1 MLRGTRENIS
11 FLASIS
17 NCAGV
22 MALCFLLLATT
33 VVVLPQN
40 LHSSPLQPAY
50 AQQVEE
56 EEGEEGTTDTGT
68 GEEGEE
74 GTTDT
79 GTGEEGEEGTT
90 TTEPMTAEIISN
102 YTADVDHVAPETISF
117 AADASGGTGPYTVN
131 WNFGDDSEE
140 SDEQTV
146 SHTFTE
152 AGNYTVTL
160 TATDSTGETATDT
173 LEITVEESSE
183 EPATDEEP
191 LATDEEPLATDEE
204 PLATESLAAEITS
217 NSTSGNAPATFSFD
231 ANASGGTGPYT
242 VNWNFGDD
250 SEESD
255 EESVV
260 HTFTEADNYTV
271 TLTVTDSEDQTATD
285 TLEIT
290 VEESSEEPATDEE
303 PLATESLAAE
313 ITSNS
318 TSGNAPATF
327 SFDAN
332 ASGGTGPYTVNWN
345 FGDDSEESDEE
356 SVVHTFTE
364 ADNYT
369 VTLTA
374 TDSTGETATDTLEI
388 TVEESPTDEEPVPLS
403 EGGTDKWGIKELYPT
418 ASNGPT
424 WYIREVEDPT
434 TDSLFYYGIYEGTTI
449 KSIGTGVWQVDARS
463 GTQEHGIRMH
473 VDSPTG
479 KWKNTEMTGYFNIHS
494 GDDQFTMIA
503 RHGTSYHDNGGCEAY
518 GYYALTAVDGQVF
531 FKKKLYHFNNGYT
544 KRLAQVN
551 ALGDIHDEWVGMKFA
566 VYDLPNGDVKLE
578 LWIDKGDMTNKW
590 QKETELI
597 DKGNLAVTGGDDCG
611 RDATDK
617 IDSGTRVSFRADNSL
632 FDFKKLSV
640 REIQEGSTPA
650 STTED
655 TTTEDTTPA
664 STTED
669 TTTEDTTPA
678 STTEDTTTED
688 TTPEEDLSTEDLIPS
703 GLRSWLSY

>member
-1 MLRGTRENIS
+1 L
-11 FLASIS
+11 IS

-204 PLATESLAAEITS
+204 PLTTESLAAEITS

-260 HTFTEADNYTV
+260 HTFTEAGNYTV

-285 TLEIT
+285 TLEIA
-290 VEESSEEPATDEE
+290 VEESS
-303 PLATESLAAE
+303 
-313 ITSNS
+313 
-318 TSGNAPATF
+318 
-327 SFDAN
+327 
-332 ASGGTGPYTVNWN
+332 
-345 FGDDSEESDEE
+345 
-356 SVVHTFTE
+356 
-364 ADNYT
+364 
-369 VTLTA
+369 
-374 TDSTGETATDTLEI
+374 
-388 TVEESPTDEEPVPLS
+388 TDEEPVPPI

-655 TTTEDTTPA
+655 TTPASTTEDTTPA

-688 TTPEEDLSTEDLIPS
+688 TTTEDTTPEEDLSTEDLIPS

>member
-11 FLASIS
+11 LLASIS

-40 LHSSPLQPAY
+40 LHSSLLQPAY

-68 GEEGEE
+68 EEEGEE

-79 GTGEEGEEGTT
+79 GTEEEGEEGTT
-90 TTEPMTAEIISN
+90 TTESLTAEISSN
-102 YTADVDHVAPETISF
+102 YTAEEDHVAPATFSF

-146 SHTFTE
+146 SHTFNE

-160 TATDSTGETATDT
+160 TATDSTGETASDT
-173 LEITVEESSE
+173 LE
-183 EPATDEEP
+183 
-191 LATDEEPLATDEE
+191 L
-204 PLATESLAAEITS
+204 
-217 NSTSGNAPATFSFD
+217 
-231 ANASGGTGPYT
+231 
-242 VNWNFGDD
+242 
-250 SEESD
+250 
-255 EESVV
+255 
-260 HTFTEADNYTV
+260 
-271 TLTVTDSEDQTATD
+271 
-285 TLEIT
+285 
-290 VEESSEEPATDEE
+290 
-303 PLATESLAAE
+303 
-313 ITSNS
+313 
-318 TSGNAPATF
+318 
-327 SFDAN
+327 
-332 ASGGTGPYTVNWN
+332 
-345 FGDDSEESDEE
+345 
-356 SVVHTFTE
+356 
-364 ADNYT
+364 
-369 VTLTA
+369 
-374 TDSTGETATDTLEI
+374 
-388 TVEESPTDEEPVPLS
+388 TVEESPTDEQPVPLS
-403 EGGTDKWGIKELYPT
+403 EGGTDEWGIKELYPT

-503 RHGTSYHDNGGCEAY
+503 RHGPSYHDNGGCEAY

-551 ALGDIHDEWVGMKFA
+551 ALGDIHDEWVG
-566 VYDLPNGDVKLE
+566 
-578 LWIDKGDMTNKW
+578 
-590 QKETELI
+590 
-597 DKGNLAVTGGDDCG
+597 
-611 RDATDK
+611 
-617 IDSGTRVSFRADNSL
+617 
-632 FDFKKLSV
+632 
-640 REIQEGSTPA
+640 
-650 STTED
+650 
-655 TTTEDTTPA
+655 
-664 STTED
+664 
-669 TTTEDTTPA
+669 
-678 STTEDTTTED
+678 
-688 TTPEEDLSTEDLIPS
+688 
-703 GLRSWLSY
+703 

>member
-22 MALCFLLLATT
+22 MALCFVLLATT
-33 VVVLPQN
+33 VVVSPQT
-40 LHSSPLQPAY
+40 LHSTLLQPAY
-50 AQQVEE
+50 AQQVE

-68 GEEGEE
+68 EEEGEE

-79 GTGEEGEEGTT
+79 GTEEEGEEGTTDTGTEEEGEEGTT
-90 TTEPMTAEIISN
+90 TTESLTAESLTAEIISN
-102 YTADVDHVAPETISF
+102 YTAEEDHVAPATFSFNATI
-117 AADASGGTGPYTVN
+117 AGGTEPYTVN

-140 SDEQTV
+140 SDEQSV
-146 SHTFTE
+146 VHTFNE

-160 TATDSTGETATDT
+160 TITDSEGETATDT
-173 LEITVEESSE
+173 LE
-183 EPATDEEP
+183 
-191 LATDEEPLATDEE
+191 L
-204 PLATESLAAEITS
+204 
-217 NSTSGNAPATFSFD
+217 
-231 ANASGGTGPYT
+231 
-242 VNWNFGDD
+242 
-250 SEESD
+250 
-255 EESVV
+255 
-260 HTFTEADNYTV
+260 
-271 TLTVTDSEDQTATD
+271 
-285 TLEIT
+285 
-290 VEESSEEPATDEE
+290 
-303 PLATESLAAE
+303 
-313 ITSNS
+313 
-318 TSGNAPATF
+318 
-327 SFDAN
+327 
-332 ASGGTGPYTVNWN
+332 
-345 FGDDSEESDEE
+345 
-356 SVVHTFTE
+356 
-364 ADNYT
+364 
-369 VTLTA
+369 
-374 TDSTGETATDTLEI
+374 

-403 EGGTDKWGIKELYPT
+403 EGGTDEWGIKELYPT

-503 RHGTSYHDNGGCEAY
+503 RHGPSYHDNGGCEAY

-544 KRLAQVN
+544 KRLASVN
-551 ALGDIHDEWVGMKFA
+551 ALGDIHDDWVGMKFV

-655 TTTEDTTPA
+655 TTPA
-664 STTED
+664 S
-669 TTTEDTTPA
+669 TTEDTTPA
-678 STTEDTTTED
+678 STTEDTTTG
-688 TTPEEDLSTEDLIPS
+688 EDLSTEDLIPS
-703 GLRSWLSY
+703 GLR

>member
-22 MALCFLLLATT
+22 MALCFVLLATT
-33 VVVLPQN
+33 VVVSPQT
-40 LHSSPLQPAY
+40 LHSTLLQPAY
-50 AQQVEE
+50 AQQVE

-68 GEEGEE
+68 EEEGEE

-79 GTGEEGEEGTT
+79 GTEEEGEEEPSA
-90 TTEPMTAEIISN
+90 TESLTAESLTAEIISN
-102 YTADVDHVAPETISF
+102 YTAEEDHVAPATFSFNATI
-117 AADASGGTGPYTVN
+117 AGGTEPYTVN

-140 SDEQTV
+140 SDEQSV
-146 SHTFTE
+146 VHTFNE

-160 TATDSTGETATDT
+160 TITDSEGETATDT
-173 LEITVEESSE
+173 LE
-183 EPATDEEP
+183 
-191 LATDEEPLATDEE
+191 L
-204 PLATESLAAEITS
+204 
-217 NSTSGNAPATFSFD
+217 
-231 ANASGGTGPYT
+231 
-242 VNWNFGDD
+242 
-250 SEESD
+250 
-255 EESVV
+255 
-260 HTFTEADNYTV
+260 
-271 TLTVTDSEDQTATD
+271 
-285 TLEIT
+285 
-290 VEESSEEPATDEE
+290 
-303 PLATESLAAE
+303 
-313 ITSNS
+313 
-318 TSGNAPATF
+318 
-327 SFDAN
+327 
-332 ASGGTGPYTVNWN
+332 
-345 FGDDSEESDEE
+345 
-356 SVVHTFTE
+356 
-364 ADNYT
+364 
-369 VTLTA
+369 
-374 TDSTGETATDTLEI
+374 

-403 EGGTDKWGIKELYPT
+403 EGGTDEWGIKELYPT

-503 RHGTSYHDNGGCEAY
+503 RHGPSYHDNGGCEAY

-655 TTTEDTTPA
+655 TTPA

-669 TTTEDTTPA
+669 TTTEDTTTEDT
-678 STTEDTTTED
+678 TTEDTTTED
-688 TTPEEDLSTEDLIPS
+688 TTTEDTTTEEDLSREDLIPS
-703 GLRSWLSY
+703 GLRSWLNF

>member
-11 FLASIS
+11 LLASIS

-40 LHSSPLQPAY
+40 LHSSLLQPAY

-68 GEEGEE
+68 E
-74 GTTDT
+74 
-79 GTGEEGEEGTT
+79 EEGEEGTT
-90 TTEPMTAEIISN
+90 TESLTAEISSN
-102 YTADVDHVAPETISF
+102 YTAEEDHVAPATFSF

-140 SDEQTV
+140 SDEESV
-146 SHTFTE
+146 AHTFNE

-173 LEITVEESSE
+173 LAITVAEPVE
-183 EPATDEEP
+183 EPPATEPLTAEISSNYTATDEHV
-191 LATDEEPLATDEE
+191 
-204 PLATESLAAEITS
+204 
-217 NSTSGNAPATFSFD
+217 APATFSFA

-242 VNWNFGDD
+242 VSWNFGDD

-255 EESVV
+255 KQTVSHTFGEAGTYTVTLTATDSTGETATDTLAITVAEPVEEPPATEPLTAEISSNYTATDEHVAPATFSFAANASGGTGPYTVSWNFGDNSAVSHQQSVV
-260 HTFTEADNYTV
+260 HKFVNPGNYTV

-285 TLEIT
+285 TSKIA
-290 VEESSEEPATDEE
+290 VKQR
-303 PLATESLAAE
+303 
-313 ITSNS
+313 
-318 TSGNAPATF
+318 
-327 SFDAN
+327 
-332 ASGGTGPYTVNWN
+332 
-345 FGDDSEESDEE
+345 
-356 SVVHTFTE
+356 VVPP
-364 ADNYT
+364 
-369 VTLTA
+369 
-374 TDSTGETATDTLEI
+374 SQ
-388 TVEESPTDEEPVPLS
+388 P
-403 EGGTDKWGIKELYPT
+403 GTDKWGIKELYPT

-424 WYIREVEDPT
+424 WFIREVKDPT
-434 TDSLFYYGIYEGTTI
+434 TDPLFYYGIYKGTTV
-449 KSIGTGVWQVDARS
+449 KSIGTGVWRVTAES

-503 RHGTSYHDNGGCEAY
+503 RHGPSYHDNGGCEAY
-518 GYYALTAVDGQVF
+518 GYYALTEVDGSVF

-544 KRLAQVN
+544 KRLASVN
-551 ALGDIHDEWVGMKFA
+551 ALGDIHDDWVGMKFV

-669 TTTEDTTPA
+669 TTTEDTT
-678 STTEDTTTED
+678 TEDTTT
-688 TTPEEDLSTEDLIPS
+688 EEDLSTEDLIPS

>member
-11 FLASIS
+11 LLASIS

-33 VVVLPQN
+33 AVVLPQN
-40 LHSSPLQPAY
+40 LHSSLLQPAY
-50 AQQVEE
+50 AQQVE

-68 GEEGEE
+68 EEEGEE

-79 GTGEEGEEGTT
+79 GTEEEGEEGTT
-90 TTEPMTAEIISN
+90 TTEPLTAEIISN
-102 YTADVDHVAPETISF
+102 YTAEEDHGAPATFSF

-140 SDEQTV
+140 SDEQSV
-146 SHTFTE
+146 VHTFTE

-160 TATDSTGETATDT
+160 TVTDSEDQTATDT

-191 LATDEEPLATDEE
+191 P
-204 PLATESLAAEITS
+204 ATESLAAEITS
-217 NSTSGNAPATFSFD
+217 NATSGNAPATFSFD

-255 EESVV
+255 EQSVV
-260 HTFTEADNYTV
+260 HTFTEAGNYTV

-285 TLEIT
+285 TLEIA
-290 VEESSEEPATDEE
+290 VEESS
-303 PLATESLAAE
+303 
-313 ITSNS
+313 
-318 TSGNAPATF
+318 
-327 SFDAN
+327 
-332 ASGGTGPYTVNWN
+332 
-345 FGDDSEESDEE
+345 
-356 SVVHTFTE
+356 
-364 ADNYT
+364 
-369 VTLTA
+369 
-374 TDSTGETATDTLEI
+374 
-388 TVEESPTDEEPVPLS
+388 TDEEPVPPI

-424 WYIREVEDPT
+424 WYIREVNDPT
-434 TDSLFYYGIYEGTTI
+434 TDPLFYYGIYEGTTI

-503 RHGTSYHDNGGCEAY
+503 RHGPSYHDNGGCEAY
-518 GYYALTAVDGQVF
+518 GYYALTAVDGQVY

-655 TTTEDTTPA
+655 TTPA
-664 STTED
+664 S
-669 TTTEDTTPA
+669 TTEDTTPA

-688 TTPEEDLSTEDLIPS
+688 TTTEDTTPEDTTPASTTEDTTTEEDLSTEDLIPS
-703 GLRSWLSY
+703 GLRSWLNF

>member
-11 FLASIS
+11 LLASIS

-40 LHSSPLQPAY
+40 LHSSLLQPAY

-90 TTEPMTAEIISN
+90 DTGTGEEQLDDTVVLTNLQRVVELAGITDPSGLSEIAGASDSDEVAEIAGASDSEALAETPGITSPEAIDAIAGASN
-102 YTADVDHVAPETISF
+102 LEELAELVGLSIDDLMNEVLPEQPPTDGEPPATESLAAEITSNTTSGNAPATISF
-117 AADASGGTGPYTVN
+117 AANASGGTGPYTVN

-140 SDEQTV
+140 SEEESV
-146 SHTFTE
+146 VHTFTE

-173 LEITVEESSE
+173 LEVAVEESSTDG
-183 EPATDEEP
+183 EPP
-191 LATDEEPLATDEE
+191 
-204 PLATESLAAEITS
+204 ATESLAAEITS
-217 NSTSGNAPATFSFD
+217 NTTSGNAPATFTFD

-260 HTFTEADNYTV
+260 HTFTEAGNYTV
-271 TLTVTDSEDQTATD
+271 TLTATDSEDQTATD
-285 TLEIT
+285 TLEIA
-290 VEESSEEPATDEE
+290 VEESS
-303 PLATESLAAE
+303 
-313 ITSNS
+313 
-318 TSGNAPATF
+318 
-327 SFDAN
+327 
-332 ASGGTGPYTVNWN
+332 
-345 FGDDSEESDEE
+345 
-356 SVVHTFTE
+356 
-364 ADNYT
+364 
-369 VTLTA
+369 
-374 TDSTGETATDTLEI
+374 
-388 TVEESPTDEEPVPLS
+388 TDEEPVPPI

-424 WYIREVEDPT
+424 WYIREVNDPT

-494 GDDQFTMIA
+494 GDDQSTMFA
-503 RHGTSYHDNGGCEAY
+503 RHGPSYHDNGGCEAY

-544 KRLAQVN
+544 KRLASVN
-551 ALGDIHDEWVGMKFA
+551 ALGDIHDDWVGMKFV

-597 DKGNLAVTGGDDCG
+597 DKGNLAVEGGDDCG

-617 IDSGTRVSFRADNSL
+617 IDSGTRVSYRVDNSL

-640 REIQEGSTPA
+640 REIQQGSTPA
-650 STTED
+650 S

-664 STTED
+664 STTTED
-669 TTTEDTTPA
+669 TTPASTTTEDTTPA
-678 STTEDTTTED
+678 STTTEDTTTG
-688 TTPEEDLSTEDLIPS
+688 EDLSTEDLIPS
-703 GLRSWLSY
+703 GLRSWLD

>member
-11 FLASIS
+11 LLASIS

-40 LHSSPLQPAY
+40 LHSSLLQPAY
-50 AQQVEE
+50 AQQVE

-90 TTEPMTAEIISN
+90 DTGTGEEQLDDTVVLTNLQRVVELAGVTDPSGLSEIAAASDSDEVAEI
-102 YTADVDHVAPETISF
+102 AG
-117 AADASGGTGPYTVN
+117 AS
-131 WNFGDDSEE
+131 DSEALAE
-140 SDEQTV
+140 TPGITSPEAIDAIAGASNLQELAELVGLSIDDLMNEVLPEQ
-146 SHTFTE
+146 
-152 AGNYTVTL
+152 
-160 TATDSTGETATDT
+160 
-173 LEITVEESSE
+173 
-183 EPATDEEP
+183 PPTDEEP
-191 LATDEEPLATDEE
+191 P
-204 PLATESLAAEITS
+204 ATESLAAEITS
-217 NSTSGNAPATFSFD
+217 NATSGNAPATISFA

-260 HTFTEADNYTV
+260 HTFTEAGNYTV
-271 TLTVTDSEDQTATD
+271 TLTATDSEDQTATD
-285 TLEIT
+285 TLEIA
-290 VEESSEEPATDEE
+290 VEESS
-303 PLATESLAAE
+303 
-313 ITSNS
+313 
-318 TSGNAPATF
+318 
-327 SFDAN
+327 
-332 ASGGTGPYTVNWN
+332 
-345 FGDDSEESDEE
+345 
-356 SVVHTFTE
+356 
-364 ADNYT
+364 
-369 VTLTA
+369 
-374 TDSTGETATDTLEI
+374 
-388 TVEESPTDEEPVPLS
+388 TDEEPVPPI

-424 WYIREVEDPT
+424 WYIREVNDPT

-503 RHGTSYHDNGGCEAY
+503 RHGPSYHDNGGCEAY

-544 KRLAQVN
+544 KRLASVN
-551 ALGDIHDEWVGMKFA
+551 ALGDIHDDWVGMKFV

-655 TTTEDTTPA
+655 TTPASTTEDTTPA

-669 TTTEDTTPA
+669 TTPASTTEDTTPASTTEDTTPA
-678 STTEDTTTED
+678 STTEDTTTG
-688 TTPEEDLSTEDLIPS
+688 EDLSTEDLIPS
-703 GLRSWLSY
+703 GLRSWLN

>member
-11 FLASIS
+11 LLASIS

-33 VVVLPQN
+33 AVVLPQN
-40 LHSSPLQPAY
+40 LHSSLLQPAY
-50 AQQVEE
+50 AQQVE

-68 GEEGEE
+68 EEEGEE

-79 GTGEEGEEGTT
+79 GTEEEGEEGTT
-90 TTEPMTAEIISN
+90 TTTTEPLTAEIISN
-102 YTADVDHVAPETISF
+102 YTAEDDHGAPATFSF
-117 AADASGGTGPYTVN
+117 AADASDGTGPYTVN

-140 SDEQTV
+140 SDEQSV
-146 SHTFTE
+146 VHTFTE

-160 TATDSTGETATDT
+160 TVTDSTGETATDT

-191 LATDEEPLATDEE
+191 P
-204 PLATESLAAEITS
+204 ATESLAAEITS
-217 NSTSGNAPATFSFD
+217 NATSGNAPATFSFD

-255 EESVV
+255 EQSVV
-260 HTFTEADNYTV
+260 HTFTEA
-271 TLTVTDSEDQTATD
+271 
-285 TLEIT
+285 
-290 VEESSEEPATDEE
+290 
-303 PLATESLAAE
+303 
-313 ITSNS
+313 
-318 TSGNAPATF
+318 G
-327 SFDAN
+327 
-332 ASGGTGPYTVNWN
+332 
-345 FGDDSEESDEE
+345 
-356 SVVHTFTE
+356 
-364 ADNYT
+364 NYT

-403 EGGTDKWGIKELYPT
+403 EGGTDEWGIKVLYPT

-434 TDSLFYYGIYEGTTI
+434 TDSLFYYGNYEGTTI

-503 RHGTSYHDNGGCEAY
+503 RHGPSYHDNGGCEAY

-617 IDSGTRVSFRADNSL
+617 IDSGTRVSFWADNSL

-655 TTTEDTTPA
+655 TTPASTTEDTTPA

-669 TTTEDTTPA
+669 TTPASTTEDTTPASTTEDTTPA
-678 STTEDTTTED
+678 STTEDTTT
-688 TTPEEDLSTEDLIPS
+688 
-703 GLRSWLSY
+703 

>member
-11 FLASIS
+11 LLASIS

-22 MALCFLLLATT
+22 MTLCFLLLATT

-40 LHSSPLQPAY
+40 LHSSLLQPAY

-90 TTEPMTAEIISN
+90 DTGTGEEQLDDTVVLTNLQRVVELAGITDPSGLSEIAGASDSDEVAEI
-102 YTADVDHVAPETISF
+102 AG
-117 AADASGGTGPYTVN
+117 AS
-131 WNFGDDSEE
+131 DSEALAE
-140 SDEQTV
+140 TPGITSPEAIDAIAGASNLEELAELVGLSIDDLMNEVLPEQPP
-146 SHTFTE
+146 
-152 AGNYTVTL
+152 
-160 TATDSTGETATDT
+160 TDGE
-173 LEITVEESSE
+173 
-183 EPATDEEP
+183 PP
-191 LATDEEPLATDEE
+191 
-204 PLATESLAAEITS
+204 ATESLAAEITS
-217 NSTSGNAPATFSFD
+217 NTTSGNAPATISFA

-260 HTFTEADNYTV
+260 HTFTEAGNYTV
-271 TLTVTDSEDQTATD
+271 TLTATDSEDQTATD
-285 TLEIT
+285 TLEIA
-290 VEESSEEPATDEE
+290 VEESS
-303 PLATESLAAE
+303 
-313 ITSNS
+313 
-318 TSGNAPATF
+318 
-327 SFDAN
+327 
-332 ASGGTGPYTVNWN
+332 
-345 FGDDSEESDEE
+345 
-356 SVVHTFTE
+356 
-364 ADNYT
+364 
-369 VTLTA
+369 
-374 TDSTGETATDTLEI
+374 
-388 TVEESPTDEEPVPLS
+388 TDEEPVPPI

-424 WYIREVEDPT
+424 WYIREVNDPT
-434 TDSLFYYGIYEGTTI
+434 TDPLFYYGIYEGTTI

-503 RHGTSYHDNGGCEAY
+503 RHGPSYHDNGGCEAY

-531 FKKKLYHFNNGYT
+531 FKKKLYHFNDGYT
-544 KRLAQVN
+544 KRLASVN
-551 ALGDIHDEWVGMKFA
+551 ALGDIHDDWVGMKFV

-597 DKGNLAVTGGDDCG
+597 DKGNLAVEGGDDCG

-617 IDSGTRVSFRADNSL
+617 IDSGTRVSYRVDNSL

-640 REIQEGSTPA
+640 REIQQGSTPA
-650 STTED
+650 S

-664 STTED
+664 STT
-669 TTTEDTTPA
+669 
-678 STTEDTTTED
+678 TEDTTTG
-688 TTPEEDLSTEDLIPS
+688 EDLSTEDLIPS
-703 GLRSWLSY
+703 GLRSWLD

>member
-11 FLASIS
+11 LLASIS

-40 LHSSPLQPAY
+40 LHSSLLQPAY
-50 AQQVEE
+50 AQQVE

-90 TTEPMTAEIISN
+90 DTGTGEEQLDDTVVLTNLQRVVELAGVTDPSGLSEIAAASDSDEVAEI
-102 YTADVDHVAPETISF
+102 AG
-117 AADASGGTGPYTVN
+117 AS
-131 WNFGDDSEE
+131 DSEALAE
-140 SDEQTV
+140 TPGITSPEAIDAIAGASNLQELAELVGLSIDDLMNEVLPEQPP
-146 SHTFTE
+146 
-152 AGNYTVTL
+152 
-160 TATDSTGETATDT
+160 
-173 LEITVEESSE
+173 I
-183 EPATDEEP
+183 DEEP
-191 LATDEEPLATDEE
+191 P
-204 PLATESLAAEITS
+204 ATESLAAEITS
-217 NSTSGNAPATFSFD
+217 NATSGNAPATFTFD

-260 HTFTEADNYTV
+260 HTFTEAGNYTV
-271 TLTVTDSEDQTATD
+271 TLTATDSEDQTATD
-285 TLEIT
+285 TLEIA
-290 VEESSEEPATDEE
+290 VEESS
-303 PLATESLAAE
+303 
-313 ITSNS
+313 
-318 TSGNAPATF
+318 
-327 SFDAN
+327 
-332 ASGGTGPYTVNWN
+332 
-345 FGDDSEESDEE
+345 
-356 SVVHTFTE
+356 
-364 ADNYT
+364 
-369 VTLTA
+369 
-374 TDSTGETATDTLEI
+374 
-388 TVEESPTDEEPVPLS
+388 TDEEPVPPI

-424 WYIREVEDPT
+424 WYIREVNDPT

-503 RHGTSYHDNGGCEAY
+503 RHGPSYHDNGGCEAY

-544 KRLAQVN
+544 KRLASVN
-551 ALGDIHDEWVGMKFA
+551 ALGDIHDDWVGMKFV

-655 TTTEDTTPA
+655 TTPASTTEDTTPA
-664 STTED
+664 S
-669 TTTEDTTPA
+669 TTEDTTPA
-678 STTEDTTTED
+678 STTEDTTTG
-688 TTPEEDLSTEDLIPS
+688 EDLSTEDLIPS
-703 GLRSWLSY
+703 GLRSWLN

>member
-11 FLASIS
+11 LLASIS

-33 VVVLPQN
+33 AVVLPQN
-40 LHSSPLQPAY
+40 LHSSLLQPAY
-50 AQQVEE
+50 AQQVE

-68 GEEGEE
+68 E
-74 GTTDT
+74 
-79 GTGEEGEEGTT
+79 EEGEEGTT
-90 TTEPMTAEIISN
+90 TTTTEPLTAEITSN
-102 YTADVDHVAPETISF
+102 YTADDDHVAPATFSF

-146 SHTFTE
+146 SHTFNE

-191 LATDEEPLATDEE
+191 P
-204 PLATESLAAEITS
+204 ATESLAAEITS
-217 NSTSGNAPATFSFD
+217 NATSGNAPATFSFD
-231 ANASGGTGPYT
+231 ADASDGTGPYT

-255 EESVV
+255 EQSVV
-260 HTFTEADNYTV
+260 HTFTEA
-271 TLTVTDSEDQTATD
+271 
-285 TLEIT
+285 
-290 VEESSEEPATDEE
+290 
-303 PLATESLAAE
+303 
-313 ITSNS
+313 
-318 TSGNAPATF
+318 G
-327 SFDAN
+327 
-332 ASGGTGPYTVNWN
+332 
-345 FGDDSEESDEE
+345 
-356 SVVHTFTE
+356 
-364 ADNYT
+364 NYT

-388 TVEESPTDEEPVPLS
+388 TVEESPTDEEPVALS

-503 RHGTSYHDNGGCEAY
+503 RHGPSYHDNGGCEAY

-544 KRLAQVN
+544 KRLASVN
-551 ALGDIHDEWVGMKFA
+551 ALGDIHDDWVGMKFV

-688 TTPEEDLSTEDLIPS
+688 TTPEDTTTEEDLSTEDLIPS